1 MKTKKQ
7 KLKSYLL
14 AGTVL
19 LTVGGTGAVL
29 AQSNG
34 VKLFNAPLRSLP
46 PLPDGGTVNYSFSG
60 TGSAVWSNGETTSA
74 NFMKVNDQTTFCLEP
89 FTEVFEG
96 ANATKVGQDSAAQ
109 KQWNAMT
116 QYQRDLINN
125 ITYIGLVNNAD
136 GDPNI
141 NLATQF
147 ALWLIEAGQNE
158 VSGLLPKVS
167 EVDTSKLNNVTDGK
181 TITGLESSGADIHQ
195 VIGNATTI
203 LKQAVASSQSPE
215 FNPNPLTVIAG
226 SSATSTDKNGVLAGK
241 AGGYGLPFDHIQA
254 SEGLSAKRV
263 DNSLEVSATPSAIG
277 TDGVIKVRNSNNIDF
292 QPQYIYGTINPD
304 STVGQTLFATTD
316 PALLKGQLA
325 VKTIGLGQAS
335 LFKLDADTKT
345 PEAQGAAHLENSEWG
360 LFYADGKP
368 VQWTD
373 GQKDYPI
380 TKTAGEKVND
390 KSVVLKMTDL
400 TQGVGVKNL
409 DYSKDTYWQETKAP
423 EGYELSTKNIL
434 FTLMK
439 RISLIKTLKTLWK
452 KPQPLTVSAPSA
464 LCLIR
469 HKMSMDLS
477 QA

>member
-1 MKTKKQ
+1 M
-7 KLKSYLL
+7 
-14 AGTVL
+14 
-19 LTVGGTGAVL
+19 
-29 AQSNG
+29 
-34 VKLFNAPLRSLP
+34 VKW
-46 PLPDGGTVNYSFSG
+46 GNYF
-60 TGSAVWSNGETTSA
+60 A

-96 ANATKVGQDSAAQ
+96 ANATKAGQDSAAQ
-109 KQWNAMT
+109 KQWKAMT

-125 ITYIGLVNNAD
+125 VTYIGLVNNAD

-167 EVDTSKLNNVTDGK
+167 EVDTSKLNNVTHGE

-241 AGGYGLPFDHIQA
+241 AGGYGTPFDHIQS

-277 TDGVIKVRNSNNIDF
+277 HNGKVEVFNNQSSF
-292 QPQYIYGTINPD
+292 VPHYIYGTINPD

-423 EGYELSTKNIL
+423 EGYELSTKKYPVHFDEKDKFDKDSKNFVEEATATDRVGTFSFMFDKAQDVHGSL
-434 FTLMK
+434 TGLNGAGFTATPVGK
-439 RISLIKTLKTLWK
+439 PKGIRLKSYRSQEWMTEAI
-452 KPQPLTVSAPSA
+452 P
-464 LCLIR
+464 
-469 HKMSMDLS
+469 SMDW
-477 QA
+477 